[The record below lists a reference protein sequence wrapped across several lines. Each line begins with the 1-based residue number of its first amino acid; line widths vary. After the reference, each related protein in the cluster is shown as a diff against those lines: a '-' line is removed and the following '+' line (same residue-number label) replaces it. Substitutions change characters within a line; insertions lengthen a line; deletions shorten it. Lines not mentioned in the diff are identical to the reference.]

1 MLVKSHTGLESPSIM
16 SPSGTG
22 PKGYEARSSC
32 RRYPRQS
39 SIILCC
45 LVQNT
50 DLVISRDDLVFER
63 AGKFGNDQWPKK
75 SSEKFLQVPI
85 SKKVP
90 V

>member
-32 RRYPRQS
+32 AGTRGNHR
-39 SIILCC
+39 IILCC

-63 AGKFGNDQWPKK
+63 AGKFGNDQWP
-75 SSEKFLQVPI
+75 
-85 SKKVP
+85 
-90 V
+90 